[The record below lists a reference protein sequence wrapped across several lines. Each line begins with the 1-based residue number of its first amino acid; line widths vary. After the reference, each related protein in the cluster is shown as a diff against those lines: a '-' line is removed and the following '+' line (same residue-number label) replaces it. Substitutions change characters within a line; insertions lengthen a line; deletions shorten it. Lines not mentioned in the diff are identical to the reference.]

1 MSYGFNLIFAK
12 CESADDILNAYKSI
26 KSVLFDMFRKNPEP
40 FIYPIQDAGRLS
52 LNKSFEFKI
61 YHWKKLKLMAVS
73 CSKLSANFN
82 GNFKS
87 EICFQN
93 VSDTNYDYETYKD
106 ISPEI
111 DEIVNEYKAVN
122 SMDNLIEIMPYLYEY
137 INDDDIDEINK
148 NQDALDYYVKSACY
162 TAIYNKLNI
171 NVIVN
176 DKKSDDI
183 DVYTFNAITSEYELA
198 EFWFLMQLY
207 LHKLNGNIKEDKPL
221 DIEE

>member
-1 MSYGFNLIFAK
+1 MNYSFNLIFAK

-26 KSVLFDMFRKNPEP
+26 KSILFDMFRKNPEP

-73 CSKLSANFN
+73 CGKLSANFN
-82 GNFKS
+82 ENFKS

-93 VSDTNYDYETYKD
+93 VSDTNYDYETYKN
-106 ISPEI
+106 ISPEV
-111 DEIVNEYKAVN
+111 DEIVNEYKAVK
-122 SMDNLIEIMPYLYEY
+122 SMDDLIEIMPYLYEY
-137 INDDDIDEINK
+137 IDDDDIDEINK
-148 NQDALDYYVKSACY
+148 NQDTLDYYVKSACY
-162 TAIYNKLNI
+162 TAIFNRLRI
-171 NVIVN
+171 DVIAH

-183 DVYTFNAITSEYELA
+183 DAYTFNAITSEYELA

-207 LHKLNGNIKEDKPL
+207 LNKLNGNIKKDK
-221 DIEE
+221 

>member
-1 MSYGFNLIFAK
+1 MSYSFNLIFAK

-26 KSVLFDMFRKNPEP
+26 KSILFDMFRKNPEP

-52 LNKSFEFKI
+52 LNKTFEFKI

-73 CSKLSANFN
+73 CGKLSANFN
-82 GNFKS
+82 EHFKP

-106 ISPEI
+106 ISPEV
-111 DEIVNEYKAVN
+111 DEIVNEYKAVK
-122 SMDNLIEIMPYLYEY
+122 SMDDLIEIMPYLYEY
-137 INDDDIDEINK
+137 IDDDDIDEINK
-148 NQDALDYYVKSACY
+148 NQDTLDYYVKSACY
-162 TAIYNKLNI
+162 TAIFNRLHI
-171 NVIVN
+171 DVIAH

-183 DVYTFNAITSEYELA
+183 DAYTFNAITSEYELA

-207 LHKLNGNIKEDKPL
+207 LNKLNGNIKKR
-221 DIEE
+221 

>member
-40 FIYPIQDAGRLS
+40 FIYPIQDTGRLS
-52 LNKSFEFKI
+52 LNKTFEFKI
-61 YHWKKLKLMAVS
+61 YKWKKLKLMAVS

-82 GNFKS
+82 ENFKP

-106 ISPEI
+106 ISPKV
-111 DEIVNEYKAVN
+111 DEIVNEYKAVK
-122 SMDNLIEIMPYLYEY
+122 SMDDLIEIMPYLYEY
-137 INDDDIDEINK
+137 IDDDDIDEINK
-148 NQDALDYYVKSACY
+148 NQDTLDYYVKSACY
-162 TAIYNKLNI
+162 TAIFNRLRI
-171 NVIVN
+171 DVIAH

-207 LHKLNGNIKEDKPL
+207 LNKLNGNIKKDK
-221 DIEE
+221 

>member
-26 KSVLFDMFRKNPEP
+26 KSILFDMFRKNPEL
-40 FIYPIQDAGRLS
+40 FIRSIPDTSGLSRLL
-52 LNKSFEFKI
+52 LNKTFEFKI

-73 CSKLSANFN
+73 YSNLSANFN
-82 GNFKS
+82 ENFKS
-87 EICFQN
+87 EVCFQN

-111 DEIVNEYKAVN
+111 DEIVNEYKAIK
-122 SMDNLIEIMPYLYEY
+122 SMDDLIEIMPYLYDY
-137 INDDDIDEINK
+137 MNDEDIDEINK
-148 NQDALDYYVKSACY
+148 KPNALDYYIKSACY

-171 NVIVN
+171 DIIVD
-176 DKKSDDI
+176 DKKDDDI

-198 EFWFLMQLY
+198 EFWCLMQLY
-207 LHKLNGNIKEDKPL
+207 LHKLDSIIKENK
-221 DIEE
+221 